1 MGIKRMKEA
10 MVDVGLREPEF
21 DTDGYFRAVF
31 FKMPELGKTPQ
42 VTPQVPYKK
51 GSQKSTLK
59 GTQKSSQKILVL
71 SLDNRSKEM
80 VMGNRIAGNAQEIG
94 YG

>member
-31 FKMPELGKTPQ
+31 FKMPELGK
-42 VTPQVPYKK
+42 TPQVPYKK